1 MSANKGESRAENE
14 KHSMNVGKV
23 ELTNIG
29 PKETRKR
36 LLMGV
41 TMLAVG
47 VVLAVIFT
55 HAGVS
60 RGWYS
65 VLFLPFWMGTLGIS
79 QARKKT

>member
-1 MSANKGESRAENE
+1 
-14 KHSMNVGKV
+14 MNVGKA
-23 ELTNIG
+23 ELANIG

-60 RGWYS
+60 RGWYAA
-65 VLFLPFWMGTLGIS
+65 LLMPFWMGTLAIS

>member
-1 MSANKGESRAENE
+1 V
-14 KHSMNVGKV
+14 NVGKA
-23 ELTNIG
+23 ELANIG
-29 PKETRKR
+29 PKEARKR

-41 TMLAVG
+41 AMLALG

-65 VLFLPFWMGTLGIS
+65 VLFLPFWMGTLPIS
-79 QARKKT
+79 EARKKT

>member
-1 MSANKGESRAENE
+1 
-14 KHSMNVGKV
+14 MNVGKV
-23 ELTNIG
+23 ELANIG

-41 TMLAVG
+41 PMLAMS

-60 RGWYS
+60 RGWYAA
-65 VLFLPFWMGTLGIS
+65 LFLPFWMGTLAVS

>member
-1 MSANKGESRAENE
+1 
-14 KHSMNVGKV
+14 MNLGKTQ
-23 ELTNIG
+23 LANIG

-41 TMLAVG
+41 AMLAMG

-60 RGWYS
+60 RWWYV

>member
-1 MSANKGESRAENE
+1 
-14 KHSMNVGKV
+14 MNVGNA
-23 ELTNIG
+23 ELANIG

-41 TMLAVG
+41 AMLATG
-47 VVLAVIFT
+47 VFLAVVF
-55 HAGVS
+55 ARADVS

-65 VLFLPFWMGTLGIS
+65 VLFLPFWMGTLALS

>member
-1 MSANKGESRAENE
+1 
-14 KHSMNVGKV
+14 MNVGKADRA
-23 ELTNIG
+23 NIG
-29 PKETRKR
+29 PKEARKR

-41 TMLAVG
+41 AMLATG

-65 VLFLPFWMGTLGIS
+65 LLFLPFWIGTLGIS

>member
-1 MSANKGESRAENE
+1 
-14 KHSMNVGKV
+14 MNVGKA
-23 ELTNIG
+23 ELANIG
-29 PKETRKR
+29 SKETHKR

-41 TMLAVG
+41 TMLAVS
-47 VVLAVIFT
+47 VVMAVIFT
-55 HAGVS
+55 HVGVS

>member
-1 MSANKGESRAENE
+1 
-14 KHSMNVGKV
+14 MNVGK
-23 ELTNIG
+23 TDRANIG

-41 TMLAVG
+41 AMLSTG

-65 VLFLPFWMGTLGIS
+65 VLFLPFWIGTLGIS